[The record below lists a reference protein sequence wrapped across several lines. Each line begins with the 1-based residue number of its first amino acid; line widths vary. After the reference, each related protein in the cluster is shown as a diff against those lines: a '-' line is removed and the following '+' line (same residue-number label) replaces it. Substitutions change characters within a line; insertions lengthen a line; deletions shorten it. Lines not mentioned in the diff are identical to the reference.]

1 MSEKREIATF
11 QLAVL
16 RTELSNSRALL
27 SYMQASIALLVSAIA
42 FMNLFNL
49 SQILHLGCWLLI
61 ILATLV
67 VARGIF
73 LYRKTKS
80 LIEDQKSLVNG
91 VAEME

>member
-1 MSEKREIATF
+1 MSEKLEIATF

-16 RTELSNSRALL
+16 RTELSNSRTLL
-27 SYMQASIALLVSAIA
+27 SYTQASIALLVSAIA

-61 ILATLV
+61 ILAVVV

-73 LYRKTKS
+73 LYRKAKS
-80 LIEDQKSLVNG
+80 LIENQRTSVSG
-91 VAEME
+91 T

>member
-11 QLAVL
+11 QLAIL

-27 SYMQASIALLVSAIA
+27 SYAQASIALLVSAIA

-49 SQILHLGCWLLI
+49 SEILHLGCWLLI
-61 ILATLV
+61 ILAIVV

-73 LYRKTKS
+73 LYRKTRS
-80 LIEDQKSLVNG
+80 LIEDQKGLVNG
-91 VAEME
+91 V

>member
-16 RTELSNSRALL
+16 RTELSNSRTLL
-27 SYMQASIALLVSAIA
+27 SYTQASIALLVSAIA

-61 ILATLV
+61 ILAVVV

-73 LYRKTKS
+73 LYRKAKS
-80 LIEDQKSLVNG
+80 LIENQKSLVNG
-91 VAEME
+91 

>member
-27 SYMQASIALLVSAIA
+27 SYTQASIALLVSAIA
-42 FMNLFNL
+42 FMNLFKL

-61 ILATLV
+61 ILAIVV
-67 VARGIF
+67 VARGMF

-80 LIEDQKSLVNG
+80 LIEKQGSLVNG
-91 VAEME
+91 L